1 MSCRDD
7 DDDNVEG
14 SFQTLLRRRKEE
26 WAVGD
31 NIQRSSNRVKRKPIR
46 VIIKGMKHEST
57 SLFYNLIDDI
67 VIFFY
72 RWS

>member
-31 NIQRSSNRVKRKPIR
+31 NIQRSSNRVKGKPIR
-46 VIIKGMKHEST
+46 VIKRDETRVSKFVLQSG
-57 SLFYNLIDDI
+57 
-67 VIFFY
+67 
-72 RWS
+72 